1 MSAQEVAVNLIDQF
15 RTGIEAVNNKDW
27 EKHRS
32 LLATKFHYTGYAAE
46 MCTTNRDDFVAMQRT
61 AADASPDQRITITSI
76 AMNGNTVIAEI
87 TTEGTHTAPLLL
99 PTGGEIPATGKHY
112 TTHVAVVTEYDGGG
126 KATVCRAYYNP
137 LELMAQL
144 GVMPEIP
151 QQISLEDKATAK
163 TR

>member
-1 MSAQEVAVNLIDQF
+1 MDQF

-32 LLATKFHYTGYAAE
+32 LLAAKFHYTDYAAE
-46 MCTTNRDDFVAMQRT
+46 MSTTTRDEFIDMQRT
-61 AADASPDQRITITSI
+61 MADASPDERVTITSI

-87 TTEGTHTAPLLL
+87 TTEGTHTRPLRL

-112 TTHVAVVTEYDGGG
+112 TTHVAVVTEYDGGA

-137 LELMAQL
+137 LELIAQL

-151 QQISLEDKATAK
+151 QQISLDDKAAAK